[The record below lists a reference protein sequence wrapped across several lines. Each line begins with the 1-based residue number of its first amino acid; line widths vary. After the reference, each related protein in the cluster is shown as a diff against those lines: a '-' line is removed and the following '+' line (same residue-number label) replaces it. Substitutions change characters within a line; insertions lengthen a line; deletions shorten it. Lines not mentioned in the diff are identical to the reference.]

1 MPLFK
6 NLFSARNESNK
17 YADKILPANK
27 SNGPSDRKSVSFQKD
42 QIRVLLFRDCER
54 RGEQKLLFDSISV
67 EKIPVKFRCGGSKN
81 SVTEKDDIYIEIDD
95 EFVYEYKKVECDDV
109 GFLKE
114 MVFGSVAMTY
124 RGPSFKI
131 HAMNSP
137 RRIMCAKVFPAP
149 EHTSCKQNERH
160 SGETLGNSMSID
172 GNNDNGSSS
181 MLTVVSQSNL
191 MNSYGNRLSPELRK
205 NSTSSSTGSSWDID
219 ISAAPPAG
227 GSSQSLESSSSS
239 GVGSL
244 SSLRRRWLRA
254 ISTSLSRSESEDLF
268 GLQYCPLDGSHDNY
282 DSRTRRHRTRIG
294 LAVLVELTQG
304 HERSMEARLLEHGA
318 LLEGMLDRLRRSC
331 HRGGQ
336 NKGKGLVARMHRAS
350 THCTLWLL
358 RLFMNTTNLPTPLLW
373 HKVLLTPNTA
383 GELKVHTL
391 QHSLQLMGRLF
402 DDVDTKST
410 NFFLSTL
417 VTAVL
422 THHLGWVHTVL
433 SSGDRQLV
441 ETLAKRYPCNPL
453 WAQLCDLYGALG
465 TPLRVAHTVIV
476 GETDKTDLINT
487 VLSFLSYFIRS
498 GNIERRRERR
508 CSPQREL
515 QEAVVLLKKL
525 EAKGSLSCKAK
536 RDSTTN
542 DTSAGTEPVFSSRQM
557 NAASSLQRKT
567 SKRRVDF
574 SADNSASTIACHNL
588 CLNQNLEGKALK
600 LKRSETMIQNLDAL
614 TTDSVKTYNN
624 CYVKYKSFDDDECQ
638 KLSAFPHSREKDQ
651 NSNSV
656 KIVVSES
663 PFLERDKRREYLQ
676 RSTQLQ
682 ELESKMSNRDLEAA
696 YVDTKLESL
705 KRYEG
710 NDFDASKLCSD
721 DTDGIESSLTSINQ
735 GNFGKE
741 ENVRFVLGG
750 EEKSVESKV
759 GIQQKCYCQ
768 CAFSRVPSTSAQL
781 PEDVL
786 RKIIQRNFPESSKSI
801 KNTSSTST
809 KERSMG
815 HCLNCFGASFAPSH
829 TYEGNNLLLETPTNA
844 TEVLRTCNSASSVDN
859 RGAKINRRNSLEY
872 LMEANGVVELPMP
885 RSKRFVVKSD
895 EEPDQQAGLA
905 GSLKFGEVRSISV
918 VKDTDPCNTGGYTW
932 GLVVQGLSKRKKKKR
947 KKKIVDDELD
957 AESEDEWLGCV
968 RDEVEAAFHSPVV
981 DQPISEALCIV
992 ADVDS
997 WQVGVLSNNTPTLKA
1012 PLPVGM
1018 SRLVANMLEAFAYVW
1033 RKYHSPIH
1041 CVRVLEGKLREM
1053 WLRSEALAQMLIG
1066 AELEDVSVDS
1076 LTDALDLDAADIP
1089 VLLAVAATH
1098 SPVVARRFGL
1108 SLA

>member
-149 EHTSCKQNERH
+149 EHTSFKQNERH
-160 SGETLGNSMSID
+160 SGENLGNSMSID

-410 NFFLSTL
+410 NF
-417 VTAVL
+417 
-422 THHLGWVHTVL
+422 
-433 SSGDRQLV
+433 
-441 ETLAKRYPCNPL
+441 
-453 WAQLCDLYGALG
+453 
-465 TPLRVAHTVIV
+465 
-476 GETDKTDLINT
+476 
-487 VLSFLSYFIRS
+487 

-542 DTSAGTEPVFSSRQM
+542 DTSAGTESVFSSRQM

-574 SADNSASTIACHNL
+574 SADNSASTNACHNL

-624 CYVKYKSFDDDECQ
+624 YYVKYKSFDDDECQ

-663 PFLERDKRREYLQ
+663 PLLERDKRREYLQ

-759 GIQQKCYCQ
+759 GLQQKCYCQ

-885 RSKRFVVKSD
+885 RSKRVVVKSD

>member
-410 NFFLSTL
+410 NF
-417 VTAVL
+417 
-422 THHLGWVHTVL
+422 
-433 SSGDRQLV
+433 
-441 ETLAKRYPCNPL
+441 
-453 WAQLCDLYGALG
+453 
-465 TPLRVAHTVIV
+465 
-476 GETDKTDLINT
+476 
-487 VLSFLSYFIRS
+487 